1 LFAKEVDFIYF
12 APEQIQSPPSMFIT
26 FEGLDFSGKSTQVKL
41 LSDTLGHKHYHVLVL
56 REPGG
61 TEIGEKIRTILLD
74 KKIVGMTNVTE
85 LFLFSASRS
94 QLVEEVIKPAL
105 DGGLVVIC
113 DRFFDSLS
121 AYQGWGKGVSPD
133 TVRVIN
139 RCASSG
145 LTPDITFFLDIP
157 VSEVQRRMRRS
168 HASVDRMESNGVQ
181 FYERV
186 REGYLDIA
194 KNERRFHVLDG
205 LQPIETVQETIWN
218 AINGLLAGT

>member
-1 LFAKEVDFIYF
+1 
-12 APEQIQSPPSMFIT
+12 MFIT

-41 LSDTLGHKHYHVLVL
+41 LSETLTRERYHILVL

-74 KKIVGMTNVTE
+74 KSITGMTNVAE

-94 QLVEEVIKPAL
+94 QLVEEVIRPAL
-105 DGGLVVIC
+105 EGGLVVLC
-113 DRFFDSLS
+113 DRFFDSLT
-121 AYQGWGKGVSPD
+121 AYQGWGKGVSLD

-145 LTPDITFFLDIP
+145 LTPDMTFFLDIP
-157 VSEVQRRMRRS
+157 VSEVERRMHRS
-168 HASVDRMESNGVQ
+168 HAATDRMESNGLQ
-181 FYERV
+181 FYERA

-194 KNERRFHVLDG
+194 KNERRFRVVDG
-205 LQPIETVQETIWN
+205 LQSIDTIQEKVWT
-218 AINGLLAGT
+218 AVSEFLSRK